1 MSETIQQDIPK
12 NAGTNGQMYW
22 SADEGR
28 LGGNSE
34 EVTDIMS
41 KMPPWLVQRGIG
53 ILLGLLL
60 LLLAGSIFIH
70 YPDVISTDV
79 SIYSG
84 DIPVR
89 CVAKSSGKIISLF
102 KLNGDIV
109 RKGDVI
115 CVIDN
120 PSNYDHMLK
129 LTILLDEMEARLA
142 AGEDLPSVSGQGR
155 WQLGELQPTYSDLIE
170 VCNQYLFFRRNQFAS
185 TKIKELKEQIRY
197 QNALKSDMRTKDSL
211 LRVQFMLGRNKFVAD
226 SSLARDRIIAPR
238 EFDNSR
244 SELISKELT
253 VDATHSTV
261 IQNDLQEVEYRK
273 SITDLEQQRLQQD
286 DDYRERIG
294 QNIKKLRGEFAVWAQ
309 KYLIR
314 SPVDGKTVF
323 FGVWKVNQYVN
334 AGEGIL
340 IVVPPIQDYIAKA
353 MLPVRGA
360 GKVKIGQR
368 VYIKLAAY
376 PYQEFGVIKGTVAQ
390 ISSVPL
396 DTIYSVEISLDKKL
410 RTNIDKEIPPQAQL
424 TGTAEVLT
432 NNKSIFKR
440 LFENIWVA
448 HKK

>member
-1 MSETIQQDIPK
+1 MIKIGLLEFGLREHS
-12 NAGTNGQMYW
+12 
-22 SADEGR
+22 
-28 LGGNSE
+28 
-34 EVTDIMS
+34 
-41 KMPPWLVQRGIG
+41 MPPMDVLE
-53 ILLGLLL
+53 
-60 LLLAGSIFIH
+60 
-70 YPDVISTDV
+70 DVINH
-79 SIYSG
+79 
-84 DIPVR
+84 
-89 CVAKSSGKIISLF
+89 AL
-102 KLNGDIV
+102 
-109 RKGDVI
+109 
-115 CVIDN
+115 
-120 PSNYDHMLK
+120 
-129 LTILLDEMEARLA
+129 EA
-142 AGEDLPSVSGQGR
+142 
-155 WQLGELQPTYSDLIE
+155 
-170 VCNQYLFFRRNQFAS
+170 
-185 TKIKELKEQIRY
+185 
-197 QNALKSDMRTKDSL
+197 DSL
-211 LRVQFMLGRNKFVAD
+211 GYTRFWLTEHHNLSPGWNNPEMLLPIIAGLTENIRIGKFVAD
-226 SSLARDRIIAPR
+226 SSLAHDRVIAPR
-238 EFDNSR
+238 EFDNSH
-244 SELISKELT
+244 SELISKQLT

-261 IQNDLQEVEYRK
+261 IQNDLQEAEYRK
-273 SITDLEQQRLQQD
+273 SITDLEQQQLQQD

-314 SPVDGKTVF
+314 SPVDGKAVF

-390 ISSVPL
+390 ISPVPL
-396 DTIYSVEISLDKKL
+396 DTIYSMEISLDNKL
-410 RTNIDKEIPPQAQL
+410 RTNIDKEIPAQAQL